1 MSSGETS
8 FYSLPNLGKRRKV
21 RFLIC
26 PRWASAKM
34 LKSNASVW
42 REGFT
47 ASTDAQWVH
56 VSDQQERV
64 TQRHVRLPVRQI
76 LPFIQGGEEGII
88 LGFEVAGERYAHGES
103 LGLDQ
108 LFVLNHRDAR
118 RDFDTRLPRK
128 KALCMRCEGCCNQA
142 NKQK

>member
-1 MSSGETS
+1 
-8 FYSLPNLGKRRKV
+8 
-21 RFLIC
+21 
-26 PRWASAKM
+26 M

-76 LPFIQGGEEGII
+76 LPFIHGREEGVT

-108 LFVLNHRDAR
+108 LFVLNPRDAR
-118 RDFDTRLPRK
+118 RDFDARLPR
-128 KALCMRCEGCCNQA
+128 
-142 NKQK
+142 